1 MLRFEASALMLPTMT
16 TQSPDPYVPPVP
28 TAFSIFLLAVAS
40 LASALA
46 FRIGDPLLPQ
56 LSVEFNTSTGNVAH
70 VVTAFAVAY
79 GIAQFFYGPL
89 GDRLGK
95 YRTITLATLFCSVGS
110 LGAAFAPSLEV
121 LLFCRA
127 LSGIAGAG
135 VMPLAL
141 AWIGDGVPYERR
153 QATMARFLI
162 GSITGIA
169 GGQVVGGLF
178 ADTLGWRSGFVF
190 LAILYLTAGIALHV
204 FRPAPDRRP
213 ARDAQAHIFSSLV
226 ELFKVKWARLVI
238 LFGFIEGAIVFGI
251 LAFVPNYLQSRF
263 GVSATI
269 AGATGALFAI
279 GGYGYV
285 VLASWLVPRLGER
298 GMVLSGGGILALAFL
313 MLLAG
318 PVWTWALPSG
328 LLCGFGYYLVHSTL
342 QVQATQMAP
351 KVRGTSVAMFAS
363 FLFTGQAFGAWAVA
377 QISET
382 VGINWAFALAMVL
395 MPTVATGFA
404 MALKRRKFAG

>member
-1 MLRFEASALMLPTMT
+1 MLATMT
-16 TQSPDPYVPPVP
+16 KQSPDSYVPPVP

-40 LASALA
+40 FASALA

-56 LSVEFNTSTGNVAH
+56 LSLEFNTSTGNAAH
-70 VVTAFAVAY
+70 VVTAFAVSY

-89 GDRLGK
+89 GDRIGK
-95 YRTITLATLFCSVGS
+95 YRTITLATLLCSIGS
-110 LGAAFAPSLEV
+110 LGAAFAPSLEM
-121 LLFCRA
+121 LLFCRV
-127 LSGIAGAG
+127 LSGAAGAG

-178 ADTLGWRSGFVF
+178 ADTLGWRYGFVF
-190 LAILYLTAGIALHV
+190 LAILYLSAGLALHV
-204 FRPAPDRRP
+204 FRPAPHRAP
-213 ARDAQAHIFSSLV
+213 VLGTQGHIFSSLV
-226 ELFKVKWARLVI
+226 ELFKVKWAKVVI
-238 LFGFIEGAIVFGI
+238 LVGFIEGAIVFGV
-251 LAFVPNYLQSRF
+251 LAFVPSYLQHRF

-269 AGATGALFAI
+269 AGATGALFAV

-285 VLASWLVPRLGER
+285 AFASWLVPRLGER
-298 GMVLSGGGILALAFL
+298 GMVLSGGVILAVAFL

-318 PVWTWALPSG
+318 PVWTWALPAG

-342 QVQATQMAP
+342 QIQATQMAP

-377 QISET
+377 QISDS
-382 VGINWAFALAMVL
+382 VGIGWAFALAMVL
-395 MPTVATGFA
+395 MPAVTTSFA